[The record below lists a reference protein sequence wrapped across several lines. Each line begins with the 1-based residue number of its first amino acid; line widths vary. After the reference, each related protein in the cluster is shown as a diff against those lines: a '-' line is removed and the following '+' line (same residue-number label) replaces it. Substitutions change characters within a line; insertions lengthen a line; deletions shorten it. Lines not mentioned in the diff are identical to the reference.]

1 MGRLHVLTDET
12 VQSRW
17 THVAIARAAAAGGA
31 DVVQYREK
39 RRVPEGVR
47 QETAREIVE
56 TLAATQVRC
65 IVNDDVDS
73 ALAAGAS
80 GVHLG
85 PDDACPEDVRRRWP
99 GALLGATANDVDRAL
114 ICDALPIDYL
124 GVGPVYGTRSKASPA
139 PALGLAE
146 LERIVRAVECP
157 VIAIGSIDAT
167 NIGPVLRTGV
177 WGVAVLGAVACHDDP
192 CAATRELRAILD
204 AWRDRNVTA

>member
-1 MGRLHVLTDET
+1 LHVLTDET

-17 THVAIARAAAAGGA
+17 THVEIARAAAAGGA

-47 QETAREIVE
+47 RETAREIVQ
-56 TLAATQVRC
+56 TLTGTQVRC

-85 PDDACPEDVRRRWP
+85 PDDACPEDVRRGWP
-99 GALLGATANDVDRAL
+99 DALLGATANDVDRAL

-139 PALGLAE
+139 PTLGLSE
-146 LERIVRAVECP
+146 LARIVRAVKCP

-167 NIGPVLRTGV
+167 NIGQVLKTGV

-192 CAATRELRAILD
+192 CAATGELRAILD
-204 AWRDRNVTA
+204 AWLDRDVTA